1 MPITDAFVQDFIPR
15 LKDHLL
21 ARLLDHTY
29 EGDEIDFTDSER
41 ETVTLVNNRIYRHK
55 VLRINYTTYDLRRAQ
70 DSLNPRN
77 HADVMVL
84 SHEDEDGDPHPY
96 WYARILG
103 VFHAQVRHIGPR
115 SKSTAVHRMDFLW
128 VRWFGRDLDYKAGW
142 KAKRLHRLGFID
154 SEDPGAFGF
163 LDPNEVIRGVH
174 LIPVFAYGRISSI
187 LPPSIARQPRESN
200 QDWVFYYI
208 NLCVKFNKLLSD
220 DL

>member
-1 MPITDAFVQDFIPR
+1 LPITDAFVQDFIPR

-55 VLRINYTTYDLRRAQ
+55 VLRINYTTYDLCRAQ